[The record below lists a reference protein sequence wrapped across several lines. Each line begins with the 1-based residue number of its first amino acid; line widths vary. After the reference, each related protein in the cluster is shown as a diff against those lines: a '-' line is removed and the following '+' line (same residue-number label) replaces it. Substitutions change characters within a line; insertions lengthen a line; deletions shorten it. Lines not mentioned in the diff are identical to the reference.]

1 MSLFAFLLVLSG
13 KNLPL
18 GFHNSVED
26 GPIASYLSSKDPP
39 GFSIRLSSEEIMVF
53 QNNLSTCHNL
63 LSGSGPPPTAGLLVS
78 RPERF
83 PSQSGM
89 RAADSLESRGRMW
102 EISWNVGFFFLPPQ
116 CWCNTSASGPPLV
129 FVASAF
135 GAAAPYSDITEEAEE
150 QSGGL
155 WKRSAQVP
163 KRNYVRRDE
172 TTCLVWPVLCCR
184 DPGSNI

>member
-1 MSLFAFLLVLSG
+1 MTSFPFRLFTSSERE
-13 KNLPL
+13 KSPH
-18 GFHNSVED
+18 GFFITFSVED
-26 GPIASYLSSKDPP
+26 GPIASYLSSKDPS
-39 GFSIRLSSEEIMVF
+39 GFPICLSSEEIRFF

-63 LSGSGPPPTAGLLVS
+63 LSGGRPTPTAGLLVS

-102 EISWNVGFFFLPPQ
+102 EISWNVGFFFFFFPP

-135 GAAAPYSDITEEAEE
+135 GAASYSDITEEAVEH
-150 QSGGL
+150 SGGIQSPEDCENAL
-155 WKRSAQVP
+155 PQFLNVIMS
-163 KRNYVRRDE
+163 
-172 TTCLVWPVLCCR
+172 
-184 DPGSNI
+184 